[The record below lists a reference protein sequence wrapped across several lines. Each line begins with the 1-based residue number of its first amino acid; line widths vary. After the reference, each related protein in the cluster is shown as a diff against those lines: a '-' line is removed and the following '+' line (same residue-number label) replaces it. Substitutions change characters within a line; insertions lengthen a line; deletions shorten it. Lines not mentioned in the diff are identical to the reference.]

1 MAKEGTTRYYSDF
14 QEKQVA
20 NLLGGFQT
28 SNSGAGHFTK
38 GDVICKD
45 ASFLIECKTV
55 TKEKESISIKKDWM
69 DKNLKEAHMQAL
81 ENGAIAINFKPKGE
95 NYFVIDENLM
105 VYLMDKLKE
114 DMNKLKAERK

>member
-1 MAKEGTTRYYSDF
+1 
-14 QEKQVA
+14 
-20 NLLGGFQT
+20 
-28 SNSGAGHFTK
+28 
-38 GDVICKD
+38 
-45 ASFLIECKTV
+45 
-55 TKEKESISIKKDWM
+55 M